1 MRNPMYNKIP
11 TQQVINGKK
20 SEPNLDDWDE
30 DLLDLFN
37 NKRQKAEREAKS
49 DRARSRRKV
58 ARNAKENR
66 LYGQ

>member
-11 TQQVINGKK
+11 SQQIINGEKP
-20 SEPNLDDWDE
+20 EPDVSDWDE

-37 NKRQKAEREAKS
+37 NKRQKAERVAKS

-66 LYGQ
+66 LYGE